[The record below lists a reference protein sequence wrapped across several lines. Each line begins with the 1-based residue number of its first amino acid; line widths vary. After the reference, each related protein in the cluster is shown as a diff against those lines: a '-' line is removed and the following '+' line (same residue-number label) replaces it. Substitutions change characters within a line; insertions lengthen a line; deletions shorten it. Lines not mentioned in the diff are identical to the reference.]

1 MIKLLLQYSFR
12 KQHPGVFRL
21 MRRGLAML
29 FAVIMAA
36 GLPAAALAE
45 EAQPDTPSTSIRSV
59 EDFLAFAEGCSSD
72 MYSRGKLFVLS
83 ADLDLSGMAFSPI
96 PYFAGVFDG
105 TNHSISGLRLT
116 ADGSRQGLFRVVAG
130 GAQVKNLTVRG
141 NVSPGGTACSVGGI
155 VGVNSG
161 SLFDCSFEGTVSG
174 IQDVGGIVG
183 RNEAGSVLTRCIS
196 EADIT

>member
-72 MYSRGKLFVLS
+72 MYSRGKLFVL
-83 ADLDLSGMAFSPI
+83 
-96 PYFAGVFDG
+96 FDG

-141 NVSPGGTACSVGGI
+141 NVTPGGTACSVGGI

-183 RNEAGSVLTRCIS
+183 RNEAGSVLSRCIS
-196 EADIT
+196 EADITGEHQIGGIFLHEP